1 MHTIHRLLA
10 GGRLPVRVTHNDTK
24 FNNIL
29 FDGQNRAIC
38 IVDLDT
44 VMPGTVLYDFG
55 DAIRTGASTTDE
67 DEPDLNRVGLNMRLF
82 EAYAKG
88 FLETAGPS
96 LTTIELEN
104 LAFSA
109 KFMTYL
115 IGLRFLTDYLNG
127 DIYYKIRNPGH
138 NLQRARV
145 QFILL
150 KSMESHFAEM
160 KARVSGGL
168 ARLLTT

>member
-1 MHTIHRLLA
+1 
-10 GGRLPVRVTHNDTK
+10 
-24 FNNIL
+24 
-29 FDGQNRAIC
+29 
-38 IVDLDT
+38 
-44 VMPGTVLYDFG
+44 
-55 DAIRTGASTTDE
+55 
-67 DEPDLNRVGLNMRLF
+67 
-82 EAYAKG
+82 
-88 FLETAGPS
+88 
-96 LTTIELEN
+96 
-104 LAFSA
+104 
-109 KFMTYL
+109 MTYL

-168 ARLLTT
+168 ARLLTA